1 MNSRTDWAGLPAR
14 VRAQVEA
21 EVGPVVD
28 WEAVGSGL
36 NCTFAAHLYTADGDC
51 RFVKGVP
58 EDDAHGVEGQA
69 REVAV
74 SRVVAGVVAP
84 VLWSR
89 LGGAGW
95 DLLVFQCVGDR
106 HVDLAAGSRDV
117 GLVAEALSRAQELS
131 AAGLAVP
138 RLTGRFEGFLDED
151 ELRLLDGGALLHTDT
166 NPHNMIPYLSQV
178 YLVDWAMAA
187 SGPAW
192 VDVAY
197 TTVRLMEADTAPV
210 DALLWA
216 EQFPSWRAADREAVA
231 AFVAG
236 SCRQW
241 EAMVGPVDCLPSN
254 RRFGALLAGVHA

>member
-1 MNSRTDWAGLPAR
+1 MNSRTDWADLPAP
-14 VRAQVEA
+14 VRAQAVA

-28 WEAVGSGL
+28 WEPVGSGL
-36 NCTFAAHLYTADGDC
+36 NCRLAVHLYTEDGSC

-58 EDDAHGVEGQA
+58 EDDAHGVAGQG

-74 SRVVAGVVAP
+74 SRVAAGVVAP

-89 LGGAGW
+89 LCGGW
-95 DLLVFQCVGDR
+95 DLLVFQCVGDQ
-106 HVDLAAGSRDV
+106 HVDLTAGSRDV
-117 GLVAEALSRAQELS
+117 DLVAETLHRAQGLK
-131 AAGLAVP
+131 ATGLAVP
-138 RLTGRFEGFLDED
+138 RLAERFEGFLDED
-151 ELRLLDGGALLHTDT
+151 GLRLLDGEALLHTDT

-197 TTVRLMEADTAPV
+197 TAVRLMEAGWPAAG
-210 DALLWA
+210 ALEWA
-216 EQFPSWRAADREAVA
+216 AGFRSWREADPRAVA
-231 AFVAG
+231 AFVSA

-241 EAMVGPVDCLPSN
+241 EAMVGPVDCRPSN
-254 RRFGALLAGVHA
+254 RRFEALLTAVHA